1 MPEECTKRKDV
12 ITIAAMDKSTT
23 PRKYQS
29 SDIVTKQLKILQH
42 FQQLELDGV
51 VRWERILVPM
61 LYNEA
66 PIRQL
71 VNSTKLPSKNV
82 HKS

>member
-29 SDIVTKQLKILQH
+29 SDIVTKQLQILQH

-51 VRWERILVPM
+51 VR
-61 LYNEA
+61 
-66 PIRQL
+66 
-71 VNSTKLPSKNV
+71 
-82 HKS
+82 

>member
-1 MPEECTKRKDV
+1 MPEEYPKRKDV
-12 ITIAAMDKSTT
+12 ITIADMDKSTT
-23 PRKYQS
+23 PRKCQS
-29 SDIVTKQLKILQH
+29 SDIVTKQLQILQH

-71 VNSTKLPSKNV
+71 VNNTKL
-82 HKS
+82 